1 MKKSK
6 ISPSIDCTLGEF
18 EILMIKSK
26 ISRSIDCTLGEFEIL
41 MNKSKISL
49 SIGCTLGE
57 FEICRTSYPTWLS
70 AKQYTIGESFSTL
83 TNVFFSKKNVSGFSF
98 ANFLFPLVILLFTNA
113 SICRLLGFPQ
123 TQISLKLEKSARGM
137 K

>member
-70 AKQYTIGESFSTL
+70 AKQYTIGESFFHFDECL
-83 TNVFFSKKNVSGFSF
+83 
-98 ANFLFPLVILLFTNA
+98 FLQEKCLRILLRQFPLSTGHPPLHERLHMQVIGISSNTN
-113 SICRLLGFPQ
+113 LP
-123 TQISLKLEKSARGM
+123 
-137 K
+137 